1 MIKKI
6 KQLAIS
12 LTALA
17 LLAVPVMVPASAF
30 AANTLNTDLCEG
42 IEQAFTT
49 TPATGTCDT
58 SGDNEIGRI
67 LRRVTEIFTMIVGAV
82 SVIMIIYGGF
92 RYITSGGDSAKVTTA
107 KNTIMYALIGLI
119 IVAVAQ
125 VIIRFVFREAS
136 QI

>member
-17 LLAVPVMVPASAF
+17 MLAVPVMVPASAF
-30 AANTLNTDLCEG
+30 AANTINPDLCRGIGEAIGGATTCVTTEG
-42 IEQAFTT
+42 
-49 TPATGTCDT
+49 
-58 SGDNEIGRI
+58 NEISSI
-67 LRRVTEIFTMIVGAV
+67 LRRVTEIFTIIVGAV

-92 RYITSGGDSAKVTTA
+92 RYITSGGDSAKVTSA

-125 VIIRFVFREAS
+125 VIIRFVFTEAS
-136 QI
+136 KI